1 MMTKL
6 TSQECLVLAE
16 VIGDTP
22 MTVISASR
30 LQHGMCDAYIAGSLP
45 DVDAAI
51 VFDAYCADEPAGF
64 GTDAEALWQL
74 LKATDGWS
82 CINVDNACAASL
94 GALIEADRGT
104 SIRYYG
110 DVCYALLEPVCK
122 GWVTQSLP
130 NAAVRLLTLADVER
144 LAEAPAEIQ
153 GNGYKTHAAMLTD
166 GIAAGAVVD
175 GDIVAIAHTYAET
188 DLHADIGVSTLEA
201 WREKGFSTAAAS
213 LVAQE
218 IQAKGKV
225 PAWSCG
231 ENNFASIRVAQK
243 LGFTEISR
251 RTYVIPISPE

>member
-1 MMTKL
+1 MTKL

-51 VFDAYCADEPAGF
+51 VFDAYCSDEPVGF

-74 LKATDGWS
+74 LKATDGWG
-82 CINVDNACAASL
+82 CINVDNSCAASL

-110 DVCYALLEPVCK
+110 DVYHALLEPVYCY
-122 GWVTQSLP
+122 P
-130 NAAVRLLTLADVER
+130 NETVRLLTLADVER

-153 GNGYKTHAAMLTD
+153 GNGYKTHAAMVTD

-175 GDIVAIAHTYAET
+175 SDIVAIAHTYAET

-201 WREKGFSTAAAS
+201 WRKKGFSTAAAS

-218 IQAKGKV
+218 IQARGKV

-231 ENNFASIRVAQK
+231 EDNFASLRVAEK
-243 LGFTEISR
+243 LGFTEIGR
-251 RTYVIPISPE
+251 RTYVIPITPE